1 MVMMLVVHS
10 SALSRED
17 AVLHATKR
25 QEAACHPDR
34 AGQQWSEGWGER
46 VKAGERHQPHQA
58 GEDQDEEAP
67 AQLQGALQQ
76 GQRCH
81 RAQHCQE
88 PT

>member
-1 MVMMLVVHS
+1 MMLVVRS
-10 SALSRED
+10 SARSRED
-17 AVLHATKR
+17 AVLPATEC

-34 AGQQWSEGWGER
+34 AGQQRSEGWGER

-88 PT
+88 PA

>member
-1 MVMMLVVHS
+1 MMLVVRF

-17 AVLHATKR
+17 AVLPDAEC

-34 AGQQWSEGWGER
+34 AGQQRSEGWGQR
-46 VKAGERHQPHQA
+46 VKAGERREPHQA
-58 GEDQDEEAP
+58 GEDQNEESP
-67 AQLQGALQQ
+67 AQLQRALQQ

-88 PT
+88 PA